1 MTLTLDEA
9 RKRAQVAIDENADPN
24 TPLALGPEPL
34 ESPHYW
40 VFFYNTVEFWETGDF
55 LASLAGN
62 GPVVVPK
69 DGGPLLWMSSATDP
83 EEQLAEL
90 EASFSG

>member
-1 MTLTLDEA
+1 MQEGS
-9 RKRAQVAIDENADPN
+9 DPKH
-24 TPLALGPEPL
+24 PIALGGAPL
-34 ESPHYW
+34 ESEHYW
-40 VFFYNTVEFWETGDF
+40 VFFYNTVEYWETGDD

-69 DGGPLLWMSSATDP
+69 DGGELRWMTSVRSP

-90 EASFSG
+90 EAAAAGTP